1 MQNYS
6 GFNNAEVYSI
16 QYRYLYYAI
25 YSLFQKYEFYKMQC
39 RTEHLFLSISR
50 QDKVMLKNQFFLRH
64 NKNTNIIVPTSSSL
78 WLILL

>member
-39 RTEHLFLSISR
+39 RTDQLFLSIYFTSR
-50 QDKVMLKNQFFLRH
+50 SQDND
-64 NKNTNIIVPTSSSL
+64 KNTNIIVPTSSSL